1 MADIDDIVTD
11 VEAQPT
17 TRDAVGRLVTRL
29 GNAYV
34 EAIEEDTDGGMG
46 FAQAA
51 QRRAGDL
58 TDAVIRVAEKPTGV
72 EPGHAAPPV
81 TAGAGYAQADQA
93 FEQAKPEGQET
104 SEAQETSEGDEG
116 EGAPQSGFEGGYSP
130 GSEGPTST

>member
-72 EPGHAAPPV
+72 EPGSPQV
-81 TAGAGYAQADQA
+81 SRGGAYAQADQA
-93 FEQAKPEGQET
+93 FEHTQSEGQNT
-104 SEAQETSEGDEG
+104 SQAQDTSEGDDEG

-130 GSEGPTST
+130 GEGPER